1 MQSVNIDYA
10 SIIGSSTADLADTN
24 HEFMKLNPKQSG
36 GGDEYGYDDDY
47 ADHDHDHEHDDDH
60 GGAFDNAET
69 EANTAANAIR
79 ISGGAGG
86 VGTGWGRRSDDVS
99 EDGDGAESDADADE
113 DDDDDDHGEPDESDD
128 DNEGDQGDEDDEEGG
143 KPKKMGL
150 RETYAV
156 NAGIEDDGDE
166 DEGHDDD
173 DGGDDDDDDAE
184 CDDDADDDDICDAD
198 KFKKFNQ
205 KMRTNYLVETHP
217 ESTSHNDDEIHSL
230 AHVVRDKTGEIIDL
244 LHRTIPI
251 LTKYEKTRI
260 LGVRT
265 RQLNDGAVPY
275 VKVEKSIIDG
285 YIIALREL
293 DEKKIPF
300 IVRRPL
306 PNGGSEYWYLQDLE
320 VI

>member
-10 SIIGSSTADLADTN
+10 SIGGGSSTADMANIN

-36 GGDEYGYDDDY
+36 GNDDHDYDDDDGY
-47 ADHDHDHEHDDDH
+47 DYDDGDV
-60 GGAFDNAET
+60 GAFDNAET
-69 EANTAANAIR
+69 KANTAANAI
-79 ISGGAGG
+79 GGGG
-86 VGTGWGRRSDDVS
+86 TGAVGTGWGRRSDDVS
-99 EDGDGAESDADADE
+99 DDDDDAVA
-113 DDDDDDHGEPDESDD
+113 DDDDDDDDDDDAGNETDESDD
-128 DNEGDQGDEDDEEGG
+128 EGDQGDEGDEDDEEGR
-143 KPKKMGL
+143 KHKKMGL
-150 RETYAV
+150 READAI
-156 NAGIEDDGDE
+156 NIEIEDGGDDE
-166 DEGHDDD
+166 DEGDDDKDDD
-173 DGGDDDDDDAE
+173 DDDDECGDDDDDDNN
-184 CDDDADDDDICDAD
+184 DICDAD